1 MAVLEAQVAADTV
14 ERLFDGGQNAGEGR
28 TVLILLVLPV
38 VIIETQADRSVV
50 AGTSWPGSLD
60 GVAAFRVTLQIE
72 SLGKANVNI
81 FRTTGGVSRVA
92 PVDHGHRPV
101 KVSVVGRP
109 AEFDAALRRAK
120 NNWIVCRCTRGSE
133 VGLAV
138 NVIRRQINRFRLRE
152 GQIQLE
158 LSEPHVQRVLR
169 QSDPMAQIAVFQ
181 PTVAHGAAGIRG
193 VYRNVVVDPE
203 GKVLAETPSA
213 DDREGVGGEQVGT
226 GSESSLGDEACGLL
240 AVQCEVTLVPEGN
253 GQKARNLARVHGAGK
268 SFFLGF
274 RAKENWG
281 FLDEGFVIFRE
292 LEAVFL
298 ECFPEVVQFRIVV
311 VAGSARG
318 LVLPGERRNGRTL
331 GSRRQYR
338 REHNQGR
345 NYRKET
351 TVPRMVSHHNRSS

>member
-158 LSEPHVQRVLR
+158 LSEPHVQRFLR
-169 QSDPMAQIAVFQ
+169 QSDPMAPLAFAASTEMSSSIQKERFWPKLPALMIVK
-181 PTVAHGAAGIRG
+181 VLGANKSVRG
-193 VYRNVVVDPE
+193 VNPVWVMKPAGCLRFNVKLPSYRKAMGRKPGISPGYTAP
-203 GKVLAETPSA
+203 GKASFWAFEPRRT
-213 DDREGVGGEQVGT
+213 GGSLTKV
-226 GSESSLGDEACGLL
+226 SSSLG
-240 AVQCEVTLVPEGN
+240 
-253 GQKARNLARVHGAGK
+253 NLKPFFLNASPK
-268 SFFLGF
+268 SFNSG
-274 RAKENWG
+274 
-281 FLDEGFVIFRE
+281 
-292 LEAVFL
+292 
-298 ECFPEVVQFRIVV
+298 
-311 VAGSARG
+311 
-318 LVLPGERRNGRTL
+318 
-331 GSRRQYR
+331 
-338 REHNQGR
+338 
-345 NYRKET
+345 
-351 TVPRMVSHHNRSS
+351 

>member
-120 NNWIVCRCTRGSE
+120 NRSEEHTSELQSPVHLVCRLLLEKKKQKKKTKMGSRSM
-133 VGLAV
+133 VSRYYFWKG
-138 NVIRRQINRFRLRE
+138 RQ
-152 GQIQLE
+152 
-158 LSEPHVQRVLR
+158 
-169 QSDPMAQIAVFQ
+169 A
-181 PTVAHGAAGIRG
+181 
-193 VYRNVVVDPE
+193 
-203 GKVLAETPSA
+203 
-213 DDREGVGGEQVGT
+213 
-226 GSESSLGDEACGLL
+226 
-240 AVQCEVTLVPEGN
+240 CEV
-253 GQKARNLARVHGAGK
+253 
-268 SFFLGF
+268 
-274 RAKENWG
+274 
-281 FLDEGFVIFRE
+281 
-292 LEAVFL
+292 
-298 ECFPEVVQFRIVV
+298 
-311 VAGSARG
+311 
-318 LVLPGERRNGRTL
+318 
-331 GSRRQYR
+331 
-338 REHNQGR
+338 
-345 NYRKET
+345 
-351 TVPRMVSHHNRSS
+351 

>member
-240 AVQCEVTLVPEGN
+240 
-253 GQKARNLARVHGAGK
+253 
-268 SFFLGF
+268 
-274 RAKENWG
+274 
-281 FLDEGFVIFRE
+281 DEGFVIFRE

-318 LVLPGERRNGRTL
+318 LVLPGERGNGRTL

>member
-81 FRTTGGVSRVA
+81 FGTTGGVSRVA

-158 LSEPHVQRVLR
+158 LSEPHVQRGLR

-240 AVQCEVTLVPEGN
+240 AVQRSEEHTSELQSRLHLVCRLLLE
-253 GQKARNLARVHGAGK
+253 QKKQPATTRPISRRREEARRTRLEPRSRWRCGP
-268 SFFLGF
+268 
-274 RAKENWG
+274 G
-281 FLDEGFVIFRE
+281 FLRR
-292 LEAVFL
+292 A
-298 ECFPEVVQFRIVV
+298 RR
-311 VAGSARG
+311 ASSAA
-318 LVLPGERRNGRTL
+318 
-331 GSRRQYR
+331 SRRLA
-338 REHNQGR
+338 GP
-345 NYRKET
+345 
-351 TVPRMVSHHNRSS
+351 VGSPGSPIS

>member
-14 ERLFDGGQNAGEGR
+14 ERLFDGGLNAGECR
-28 TVLILLVLPV
+28 SVLILLVLPV

-203 GKVLAETPSA
+203 GKVL
-213 DDREGVGGEQVGT
+213 DRRRHFGRRREGVR
-226 GSESSLGDEACGLL
+226 SEEHTSELQSLRHLVCRLL
-240 AVQCEVTLVPEGN
+240 LEKKKKNTEV
-253 GQKARNLARVHGAGK
+253 
-268 SFFLGF
+268 S
-274 RAKENWG
+274 
-281 FLDEGFVIFRE
+281 I
-292 LEAVFL
+292 
-298 ECFPEVVQFRIVV
+298 I
-311 VAGSARG
+311 
-318 LVLPGERRNGRTL
+318 
-331 GSRRQYR
+331 
-338 REHNQGR
+338 
-345 NYRKET
+345 
-351 TVPRMVSHHNRSS
+351 